1 MFVAAELHWAAPRMP
16 SPTPIKPTD
25 PERHM
30 LSARAV
36 HREQVWAAM
45 IRAVE
50 TLLAETTRQLEEDA
64 HQASLRGD
72 EERARGL
79 TARIRVLEELRR
91 EVLVPPPPVV

>member
-1 MFVAAELHWAAPRMP
+1 MAPIREFQ
-16 SPTPIKPTD
+16 PTEPRP
-25 PERHM
+25 PA

-36 HREQVWAAM
+36 HREQVWAAL

-50 TLLAETTRQLEEDA
+50 TLLAETTRQLEDDA
-64 HQASLRGD
+64 HHANLRGD

-91 EVLVPPPPVV
+91 EVLAPPPEG